1 MSALLDIAAERRMIE
16 ACDDPSGVLSFLGV
30 YREHRIRAAR
40 RGQTALCDEIDDL
53 IDFAEDHVVA
63 LKGERLRA
71 AAPPLRRAD
80 EPDRAEAAESA
91 LPPSGATR
99 RAPGGAPTATPTGD
113 LRPLPGAA
121 SRLVRQVALRADRG
135 TDEAEEAESPVHRER
150 LPVQTLVGP
159 TASRMDAR
167 AAERSAALRAA
178 EAAEADEERAAAE
191 LRELH
196 ARIARANAR
205 RDAALA
211 DAARIEAEA
220 KKAAAEAEQARRA
233 ASAREVARAAAAAE
247 READEA
253 EIHARRVGRT
263 STPGLPRP
271 PATERASVRMP
282 APTAPRPTGAA
293 VPAPDPTRAS
303 SVASMFRARLLE
315 VDRGGAAVTDA
326 AVAPLATIGLAPPP
340 TLDLTSVRGSG
351 APEPVSE
358 EEATVGADTPDPAPP
373 EEARA
378 ARLSASSTPATVAP
392 PASRPA
398 PASATRPEPTATV
411 TAPPVA
417 EPSPFLV
424 GGDLTAFRQKLGASQ
439 RALAAQLG
447 VDQGAISRAEGRPAA
462 LLPPALHRA
471 LQGALPGVA
480 AAS

>member
-40 RGQTALCDEIDDL
+40 RGQTALCGEIDDL

-71 AAPPLRRAD
+71 AAPRLHGPD
-80 EPDRAEAAESA
+80 EPDRGVAAE
-91 LPPSGATR
+91 LFMPPSGATR
-99 RAPGGAPTATPTGD
+99 RAPGSDPTATPTGD
-113 LRPLPGAA
+113 LRPPPGPAF
-121 SRLVRQVALRADRG
+121 RLVRNVALRADRG
-135 TDEAEEAESPVHRER
+135 TDEAEEARSPVYRER
-150 LPVQTLVGP
+150 LPAQTLVGP
-159 TASRMDAR
+159 TASRMDAH
-167 AAERSAALRAA
+167 AAERSATLRAA
-178 EAAEADEERAAAE
+178 EAAEADEARAAAE
-191 LRELH
+191 LRELY
-196 ARIARANAR
+196 ARVARANAR

-220 KKAAAEAEQARRA
+220 KKAAAEAERARRA
-233 ASAREVARAAAAAE
+233 AAAREVARAAAAAE

-253 EIHARRVGRT
+253 ELHARRVGRT

-303 SVASMFRARLLE
+303 SVASMFRDRLLE

-340 TLDLTSVRGSG
+340 TLDPTSVRGSG
-351 APEPVSE
+351 APESASE

-398 PASATRPEPTATV
+398 PASATRPEPPATV

-447 VDQGAISRAEGRPAA
+447 VDQGAISRAEGRPTA